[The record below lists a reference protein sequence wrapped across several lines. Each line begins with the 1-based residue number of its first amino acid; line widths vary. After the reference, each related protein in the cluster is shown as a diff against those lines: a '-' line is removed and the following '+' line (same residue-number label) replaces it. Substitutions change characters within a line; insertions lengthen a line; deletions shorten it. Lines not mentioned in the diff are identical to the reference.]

1 MVIVLSWHYSL
12 WKVEGIDFRSPRL
25 EVGPSFTSFHPS
37 RIFPSPGC
45 CLWKRTFWTA
55 RFSRWK
61 ISQVEDIC
69 KNVYWKMIEDSFES
83 FEPKKGWPGHNG
95 CALLT
100 SCVSFQNFSLFLPP
114 LTVVESLDWVVSDF
128 SVVNAQ
134 RACYIGF
141 HLFIFVD
148 FWVVFAE
155 IPSFIFV
162 WKEDVKVVSLQGK
175 TSLTKEDIATV
186 FSLYDRVSCFTSCW
200 VVNLWM
206 I

>member
-1 MVIVLSWHYSL
+1 MGHLSHLSILAESSLPQVAACERELFEPTGFQGGKSRKMKIFAKMSTERWLRIVLSL
-12 WKVEGIDFRSPRL
+12 L
-25 EVGPSFTSFHPS
+25 S
-37 RIFPSPGC
+37 R
-45 CLWKRTFWTA
+45 KR
-55 RFSRWK
+55 
-61 ISQVEDIC
+61 
-69 KNVYWKMIEDSFES
+69 
-83 FEPKKGWPGHNG
+83 GWSGHNG

-114 LTVVESLDWVVSDF
+114 LTLVESLDWVVSDF
-128 SVVNAQ
+128 SVLNAQ

-186 FSLYDRVSCFTSCW
+186 FSLYDRVSCLTSCW
-200 VVNLWM
+200 VINLWM

>member
-1 MVIVLSWHYSL
+1 
-12 WKVEGIDFRSPRL
+12 
-25 EVGPSFTSFHPS
+25 
-37 RIFPSPGC
+37 
-45 CLWKRTFWTA
+45 
-55 RFSRWK
+55 
-61 ISQVEDIC
+61 
-69 KNVYWKMIEDSFES
+69 MIMDSFES
-83 FEPKKGWPGHNG
+83 KKGWPDHNG
-95 CALLT
+95 CALL
-100 SCVSFQNFSLFLPP
+100 SCVSFQNHRFLPP

-148 FWVVFAE
+148 FWVFFAE

>member
-1 MVIVLSWHYSL
+1 M
-12 WKVEGIDFRSPRL
+12 
-25 EVGPSFTSFHPS
+25 TS
-37 RIFPSPGC
+37 
-45 CLWKRTFWTA
+45 
-55 RFSRWK
+55 
-61 ISQVEDIC
+61 
-69 KNVYWKMIEDSFES
+69 
-83 FEPKKGWPGHNG
+83 HNG

-100 SCVSFQNFSLFLPP
+100 SSVRFQNFSLFLPP

-162 WKEDVKVVSLQGK
+162 
-175 TSLTKEDIATV
+175 
-186 FSLYDRVSCFTSCW
+186 
-200 VVNLWM
+200 
-206 I
+206 